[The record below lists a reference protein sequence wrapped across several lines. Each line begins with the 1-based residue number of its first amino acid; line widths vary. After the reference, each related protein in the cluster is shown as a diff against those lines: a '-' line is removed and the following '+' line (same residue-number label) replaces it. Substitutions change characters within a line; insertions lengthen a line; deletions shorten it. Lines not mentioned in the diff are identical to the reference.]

1 MEREREKILS
11 HTFIMIER
19 LSRGKMKPLE
29 KSGVFLAKNANYFT
43 DLYRVLRFK
52 REYTRLT
59 GHFQTDC

>member
-11 HTFIMIER
+11 HTFLMIGR

-29 KSGVFLAKNANYFT
+29 KSGFFFAKNANYFT

>member
-1 MEREREKILS
+1 
-11 HTFIMIER
+11 MIGR
-19 LSRGKMKPLE
+19 LSREKMKPLE
-29 KSGVFLAKNANYFT
+29 KSGVFFAKNANYFT

>member
-11 HTFIMIER
+11 HTFIMIGR
-19 LSRGKMKPLE
+19 LSREKMKPLE
-29 KSGVFLAKNANYFT
+29 KSGVFFAKNANYFT